1 MRFTEPQT
9 PFIGAGPSSRY
20 VTVQEGDVRAIKPDG
35 IHLPSLLIGSV
46 IFIIGFVVATW
57 SITTIVTN
65 KQLQLSDDP
74 CPGHWGD
81 THALGDGSLYC
92 SAENWSYGEDYNI
105 EKIETAENHF
115 RITYDDWTTEYRWES
130 IDHKSGLVVI
140 GEMYEDGYMGCS
152 FYFAEN
158 ELPEDYG
165 TNALYLGDNSYAL
178 LPSWCDRYTSS
189 TDDIEYSSDEPH
201 PFLGVM
207 MYSPMWSGHD
217 LELVFELTTNETM
230 ERGYYPS
237 SDMVENAIE
246 EEIIIA
252 TLLVFVALYIFLRC
266 DHRRFVLKF
275 DVQGKRMSLR
285 RSMTSTRWG
294 GWSWQNVNYSS
305 ASLIRERN
313 SVSLMMKIK
322 GEKRLIAQF
331 YGEQADEYVEP
342 LKALLEIPGRRVTY
356 AHLYDGLPTLD
367 MFDVSNWDSDEDAKH
382 IYEFYLEESGSTND
396 AKTIEEVYQ
405 GAGIQS
411 LSDQV
416 DAQKLLNH
424 VIELLDPEFE
434 APEIIVNQTRVVEY
448 TSPPQ
453 ETETDSAPESTSEP
467 PNSVQLDA
475 FWSQDDS
482 DGN

>member
-1 MRFTEPQT
+1 MRFTEPET

-20 VTVQEGDVRAIKPDG
+20 VTVQEGEVRAIKPDG

-46 IFIIGFVVATW
+46 IFIIGLVVATW

-81 THALGDGSLYC
+81 THLLGDGSIYC
-92 SAENWSYGEDYNI
+92 SAENWSYGEDDNI
-105 EKIETAENHF
+105 EQIETAENHF

-130 IDHKSGLVVI
+130 IDHKAGLVVI
-140 GEMYEDGYMGCS
+140 GEMYDDGYMSCH
-152 FYFAEN
+152 FFFAEN
-158 ELPEDYG
+158 ELPEEYG
-165 TNALYLGDNSYAL
+165 TNDLYLGDNSYTL
-178 LPSWCDRYTSS
+178 LPSWCDRYTSG
-189 TDDIEYSSDEPH
+189 TDDIKYSSDEPH

-217 LELVFELTTNETM
+217 LDLVFEMTTNQTM

-252 TLLVFVALYIFLRC
+252 TLLLFVALYIFLRC

-275 DVQGKRMSLR
+275 DIQGKHMSLR

-322 GEKRLIAQF
+322 GETRLITQF

-342 LKALLEIPGRRVTY
+342 LRDLFDIPERRVRHANAY
-356 AHLYDGLPTLD
+356 EGLPTLD
-367 MFDVSNWDSDEDAKH
+367 MFNVSNWDSDEDAKH
-382 IYEFYLEESGSTND
+382 IYEFYLEKLGSTND
-396 AKTIEEVYQ
+396 AKTLEELYQ

-411 LSDQV
+411 LSGQV

-424 VIELLDPEFE
+424 VIEILGPGFK
-434 APEIIVNQTRVVEY
+434 APEIVVNQTRVVEY
-448 TSPPQ
+448 ESPIEDGEISTPPPSVS
-453 ETETDSAPESTSEP
+453 TPSDSM
-467 PNSVQLDA
+467 QLDA
-475 FWSQDDS
+475 FWTQNDPED
-482 DGN
+482 N

>member
-1 MRFTEPQT
+1 
-9 PFIGAGPSSRY
+9 
-20 VTVQEGDVRAIKPDG
+20 
-35 IHLPSLLIGSV
+35 
-46 IFIIGFVVATW
+46 
-57 SITTIVTN
+57 
-65 KQLQLSDDP
+65 
-74 CPGHWGD
+74 
-81 THALGDGSLYC
+81 
-92 SAENWSYGEDYNI
+92 
-105 EKIETAENHF
+105 
-115 RITYDDWTTEYRWES
+115 
-130 IDHKSGLVVI
+130 
-140 GEMYEDGYMGCS
+140 
-152 FYFAEN
+152 
-158 ELPEDYG
+158 
-165 TNALYLGDNSYAL
+165 
-178 LPSWCDRYTSS
+178 
-189 TDDIEYSSDEPH
+189 
-201 PFLGVM
+201 
-207 MYSPMWSGHD
+207 
-217 LELVFELTTNETM
+217 
-230 ERGYYPS
+230 
-237 SDMVENAIE
+237 
-246 EEIIIA
+246 
-252 TLLVFVALYIFLRC
+252 
-266 DHRRFVLKF
+266 
-275 DVQGKRMSLR
+275 MSLR

-294 GWSWQNVNYSS
+294 GWSWMNVNYSS

-356 AHLYDGLPTLD
+356 AHLYEGLPTLD

-382 IYEFYLEESGSTND
+382 IYEFYLEELGSTNNH
-396 AKTIEEVYQ
+396 KTIEELYQ

-475 FWSQDDS
+475 FWSQDDL